1 MTPPPSNPP
10 NSQQTSTDAEA
21 LHALHALSP
30 LDGRYHQEVKALND
44 YFSEFAWM
52 KYRAKIEI
60 EYFIAL
66 TEFDLKELADFPK
79 DRFKDLRKIYEKF
92 NNADAEKIKEIES
105 ETNHDVK
112 ALEYFLADRFKK
124 LGLEKYRNFI
134 HFALTSQ
141 DINHTA
147 FPLMLKDA
155 HQNVLLPVLV
165 KIAQILKENVV
176 KYKEITMLGH
186 THGQPATPTTLSKEL
201 LVFHNRIALQYKQLD
216 AVPFCA
222 KLGGATGNMLAHHN
236 AYPEKDW
243 EMFANDLIQQFN
255 LQRSNPTTQIEH
267 YDNLGAHCHAWMR
280 IGTILLD
287 YVQDMWLYISK
298 GYFKL
303 NMGEKEIGSSTM
315 PHKANP
321 IHFENAEGNIYVA
334 RALLGLFA
342 DKLPVS
348 RLQRDLSDSTL
359 SRNVGMG
366 LGHLLLAMR
375 NVLKGMQKVVVNEAA
390 IQQDLYQNPAVL
402 LEIYQTLLRKSGTDQ
417 AYELTKQFAKQ
428 HALFAEAKKAP
439 AKEVRRKK
447 LQDMHKSIVKLLEEN
462 GVPKDKIQALDE
474 VFTGQGIDLDQVM
487 SNIPDLPTSNAEKN

>member
-10 NSQQTSTDAEA
+10 NNQKTSIDAKVSRTEV
-21 LHALHALSP
+21 LRALHALSP
-30 LDGRYHQEVKALND
+30 LDGRYHQEVKELND
-44 YFSEFAWM
+44 YFSEFAWL
-52 KYRAKIEI
+52 KYRTKIEI

-92 NNADAEKIKEIES
+92 NNTDAKAIKEIER

-112 ALEYFLADRFKK
+112 ALEYFLAQRFEK
-124 LGLEKYRNFI
+124 LGLSQYRNFI

-155 HQNVLLPVLV
+155 HQEVLFPALL
-165 KIAQILKENVV
+165 KISQTLKESGL
-176 KYKEITMLGH
+176 KHLKIGMLGH
-186 THGQPATPTTLSKEL
+186 THGQPATPTSLGKEL
-201 LVFHNRIALQYKQLD
+201 LVFHNRIGLQYKQLD

-222 KLGGATGNMLAHHN
+222 KLGGATGTMVAHHN

-255 LQRSNPTTQIEH
+255 LQRSHPTTQIEH
-267 YDNLGAHCHAWMR
+267 YDNLGAYCHAWMR

-303 NMGEKEIGSSTM
+303 NMGDKEIGSSTM

-342 DKLPVS
+342 NKLPVS

-366 LGHLLLAMR
+366 LGYLLLAMR
-375 NVLKGMQKVVVNEAA
+375 NILKGMNKVVVNEAA

-402 LEIYQTLLRKSGTDQ
+402 LEIYQTLLRKLGADQ
-417 AYELTKQFAKQ
+417 AYELIE
-428 HALFAEAKKAP
+428 ALC
-439 AKEVRRKK
+439 
-447 LQDMHKSIVKLLEEN
+447 
-462 GVPKDKIQALDE
+462 
-474 VFTGQGIDLDQVM
+474 
-487 SNIPDLPTSNAEKN
+487 